1 MVWSNRALCVSSSS
15 FFPTILDDCQLEHY
29 QEEDIENLLVGSSV
43 QTMRQ
48 CAGKPVWFTEIW
60 SNVQTTV
67 GEESSSDGGKCA
79 VTEPG
84 AVVVLLRSCWLR
96 WSVLTLSATMLPE
109 AHGCCSVDV
118 VSSSNPNRNYLWDND
133 LLEKTNHKDYIYLCL
148 CVFFFFFT
156 IFTIF
161 ISINVLEADVWNFV
175 LKGEWNF

>member
-48 CAGKPVWFTEIW
+48 CAGKPVWFTEVW
-60 SNVQTTV
+60 SKVQATV
-67 GEESSSDGGKCA
+67 GEESSTSPRERWWRKCA

-96 WSVLTLSATMLPE
+96 CSVLTLSATMLPE

-148 CVFFFFFT
+148 CVFFFFLRFSRFLYRLMFQRQMFG
-156 IFTIF
+156 IL
-161 ISINVLEADVWNFV
+161 S
-175 LKGEWNF
+175 